1 MLAIVV
7 SATKICFE
15 KNACQI
21 WQILAYFENN
31 SVRLAGVIVFPP
43 K

>member
-7 SATKICFE
+7 FAAKICFE

-21 WQILAYFENN
+21 WQILAYFEIN
-31 SVRLAGVIVFPP
+31 SLRLVGVIVFPP